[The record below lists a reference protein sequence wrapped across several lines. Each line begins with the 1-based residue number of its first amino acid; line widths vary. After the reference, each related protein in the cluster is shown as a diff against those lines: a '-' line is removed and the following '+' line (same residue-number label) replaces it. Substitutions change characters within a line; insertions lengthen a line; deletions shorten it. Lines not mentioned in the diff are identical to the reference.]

1 MRKKSDYMEHR
12 RNVLKLMMLGSGALI
27 APGILTG
34 CGHGDRKEVPDT
46 KITFPQSVASGDPR
60 ADSVILWTRIEDAEK
75 SEENLTVTLEM
86 SLDENFK
93 DLLLT
98 KEVTAYHEYSH
109 AIKIRID
116 QLEPYTYYYYR
127 FKYND
132 IYSNTGR
139 TKTAPSEESD
149 TDIKFAFISCQ
160 DYIGRYYNVFAHML
174 QQDDFDFI
182 VHLGDY
188 IYETNGEPL
197 SQITGNERQ
206 IVFRDKGGT
215 IKFENY
221 DAARSID
228 NYRQLYQVYRGD
240 PMLQKLHE
248 RFPMVAIWDD
258 HEFSNDNFGANSN
271 YFGDKR
277 DERDVER
284 FHNSQRVYLEYMP
297 MEVGLDRNGMM
308 SPQSDVILDDDNEVV
323 IYRNFNFGSNMD
335 LILSD
340 YRSYRPDHLIRE
352 DAFPA
357 TVFADKDT
365 LITHFGDA
373 FYNDPEQKKYFGA
386 YMDVDTYNN
395 GSFAPVLKKITKL
408 MYESEGL
415 SSHEAKNRA
424 DTVIQGNLNAH
435 YCNEMIKAYNAS
447 PLGIINKEELI
458 YEDDS
463 KLDQM
468 DKGLAYINAGKIDL
482 FAAAGI
488 GARYMVV
495 KEVFDIYIKLKQLE
509 GSIGSVYGEEQEKW
523 INDTL
528 NMSIAS
534 WRVYAS
540 SVSLTPMI
548 IDLKDFKGID
558 PVLQTEYYL
567 NLDQFDGFKFQKE
580 KLLEH
585 LKIRPS
591 VIISGDIHS
600 TFVTDHHNVVE
611 FTGSSVSSCTFSEAL
626 PKYIQSSNISDYVK
640 DISTIMKTLDI
651 DRLLLNSNI
660 AQNDKNP
667 DFALIKTV
675 DMKSNAYV
683 TVNVDSKNIQS
694 TVYSIDARKSVDN
707 LYRTKSIDTY
717 FDLKSFQVSRQSM
730 NISQD

>member
-1 MRKKSDYMEHR
+1 MKKNMVHLEHR

-34 CGHGDRKEVPDT
+34 CGHGDRREVADT

-60 ADSVILWTRIEDAEK
+60 ADSVILWTRIGESEK

-98 KEVTAYHEYSH
+98 KELTAYHEYSH

-127 FKYND
+127 FKYNG

-139 TKTAPSEESD
+139 TKTAPLPEDE
-149 TDIKFAFISCQ
+149 TNIKFAYISCQ

-174 QQDDFDFI
+174 EQDDFDFI

-197 SQITGNERQ
+197 SQITGDERQ
-206 IVFRDKGGT
+206 IVFRDKEGT
-215 IKFENY
+215 IKFDNY
-221 DAARSID
+221 EAARSVD
-228 NYRQLYQVYRGD
+228 NYRQLYQVYRSD
-240 PMLQKLHE
+240 PLLQKLHE

-258 HEFSNDNFGANSN
+258 HEFSDDNFGANGN
-271 YFGDKR
+271 YSGDKR

-297 MEVGLDRNGMM
+297 MEVGLDRNGIM
-308 SPQSDVILDDDNEVV
+308 SPQSEVILDDDNEVV
-323 IYRNFNFGSNMD
+323 IYRNFNFGSNLD
-335 LILSD
+335 LVLSD

-415 SSHEAKNRA
+415 GSHEAKNRA
-424 DTVIQGNLNAH
+424 DTVIQGNLNVY

-447 PLGIINKEELI
+447 PLGVIEKEALLYENDAEL
-458 YEDDS
+458 E
-463 KLDQM
+463 QFH
-468 DKGLAYINAGKIDL
+468 KGLSYINAGKIDL

-488 GARYMVV
+488 GARYMVI
-495 KEVFDIYIKLKQLE
+495 KEVFDIYIRLKQLE
-509 GSIGSVYGEEQEKW
+509 GSIDSVYGEEQEKW
-523 INDTL
+523 ISETL
-528 NMSIAS
+528 AQTSS
-534 WRVYAS
+534 QWRVYTS
-540 SVSLTPMI
+540 SVSMAPMI
-548 IDLKDFKGID
+548 VDLAMIAEID
-558 PVLQTEYYL
+558 PILKTEFYL
-567 NLDQFDGFKFQKE
+567 NLDQFDGFKFQKD
-580 KLLEH
+580 LLIEQ
-585 LKIRPS
+585 LRAKPS
-591 VIISGDIHS
+591 VIISGDIHA
-600 TFVTDHHNVVE
+600 TFVTDHHGVVE
-611 FTGSSVSSCTFSEAL
+611 FTGASVSSCTFSEAL
-626 PKYIQSSNISDYVK
+626 PKYIETSDIADYIENIEEIVEN
-640 DISTIMKTLDI
+640 LDFGQ
-651 DRLLLNSNI
+651 LLLESNRVLYN
-660 AQNDKNP
+660 NDP
-667 DFALIKTV
+667 DFPLIKAV

-683 TVNVDSKNIQS
+683 VMEVDAEYINSSI
-694 TVYSIDARKSVDN
+694 YSISANKSVERLYAADN
-707 LYRTKSIDTY
+707 INDYFTLRT
-717 FDLKSFQVSRQSM
+717 FRVSRQDM
-730 NISQD
+730 EV